1 MLIERLALWTIT
13 LVSLIGTVM
22 FGLKQYEAS
31 VILLVMG
38 CLTALVYMIRTR
50 AIANTFSQ
58 SVFSKKSLRLSAVFQ
73 VASEKIET
81 QKSTI
86 DSVIKAIEKIGDG
99 NYSFTDLN
107 LAGEEGEALL
117 KLQTKLTALKEVE
130 EQRVWGAQGIAQ
142 ISEIRKDNS
151 SLGDYSFQII
161 SHLVKFLG
169 AQQGAFY
176 LLHAEDKQN
185 PYLEQLS
192 AYAYG
197 RRKHA
202 VEKITMELGTGLVGQ
217 CALERDMILMTD
229 VPKDYIKITSGLG
242 EALPTCI
249 SLMPMLFRGDVF
261 GVIELASFKKFQP
274 FQIEFIKKA
283 CETIGLE
290 LSGIRSQEHTRKLLE
305 QSQEE
310 ELRQNLEEMKATQR
324 AMLVKEEELNQ
335 QLHQTQRAMAEA
347 DAERKK
353 NEAILEGCMDAV
365 ISFNQHGH
373 IEYFNKAAEEV
384 FGISR
389 EGILDHDIN
398 ELLNISI
405 TSDNNGSFKIM
416 SATGSEVLL
425 RTEVSTTDSRGEEIS
440 LLLTATKVK
449 LEKKHLF
456 TLFAQKV
463 SVELF

>member
-1 MLIERLALWTIT
+1 MLLERFAFWTIT
-13 LVSLIGTVM
+13 LLTLAGTGM
-22 FGLKQYEAS
+22 FGMKHYEAS
-31 VILLVMG
+31 LILLLIGSV
-38 CLTALVYMIRTR
+38 TALIFQMRMKVLTN
-50 AIANTFSQ
+50 A
-58 SVFSKKSLRLSAVFQ
+58 FSKSIFSKASLTPSTAFQFATEKLEAQKNIVF
-73 VASEKIET
+73 K
-81 QKSTI
+81 
-86 DSVIKAIEKIGDG
+86 VIKAIEKIGDG
-99 NYSFTDLN
+99 NYNFSDLN
-107 LAGEEGEALL
+107 LTGEEGDAIL
-117 KLQTKLTALKEVE
+117 KLQTKLSAIKQVE
-130 EQRVWGAQGIAQ
+130 DQRIWAAQGIAQ

-151 SLGDYSFQII
+151 SLSDYSFQII

-176 LLHAEDKQN
+176 ILQSDNEN
-185 PYLEQLS
+185 PYLERLS

-197 RRKHA
+197 TRKHTL
-202 VEKITMELGTGLVGQ
+202 EKITLDLGTGLVGQ
-217 CALERDMILMTD
+217 CALERDMILITD
-229 VPKDYIKITSGLG
+229 VPKDYVKITSGLG

-249 SLMPMLFRGDVF
+249 SLMPMIFREDVF
-261 GVIELASFKKFQP
+261 GVIEIASFKTFAP
-274 FQIEFIKKA
+274 FQIDFIRKA

-290 LSGIRSQEHTRKLLE
+290 LSGIRSQEQTRKLLE

-335 QLHQTQRAMAEA
+335 QLVQTQRAMAEA

-365 ISFNQHGH
+365 ISFNQRGH
-373 IEYFNKAAEEV
+373 IEYFNQAAEDV

-389 EGILDHDIN
+389 EEVLDHDIN
-398 ELLNISI
+398 ELLNITI
-405 TSDNNGSFKIM
+405 TPDNDGSFKII

-425 RTEVSTTDSRGEEIS
+425 RTEVTTIDSRGEEIS